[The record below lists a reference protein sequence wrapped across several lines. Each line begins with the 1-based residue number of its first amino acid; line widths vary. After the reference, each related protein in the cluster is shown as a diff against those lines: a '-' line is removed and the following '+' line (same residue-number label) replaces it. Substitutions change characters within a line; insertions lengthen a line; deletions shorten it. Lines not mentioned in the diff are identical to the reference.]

1 VAREF
6 KFWIGRRIANAFV
19 EPLTRFGLVPS
30 KVHLLTVAGRKSG
43 EPRTNPVQ
51 LVVDGDE
58 RWVVAPYGIVDWV
71 KNVRA
76 SGRARLARGGRSD
89 EVELVEL
96 GTKEAA
102 PILKRY
108 VKQVGFVVWPYFE
121 VDHNAPVEAWESEVG
136 NHPVFRV
143 VSLGS

>member
-1 VAREF
+1 MAREF
-6 KFWIGRRIANAFV
+6 KFWFGRRIANAFV
-19 EPLTRFGLVPS
+19 EPLTRLGVVPS
-30 KVHLLTVAGRKSG
+30 KVHLLTVVGRNSG
-43 EPRTNPVQ
+43 QPRTNPVQ
-51 LVVDGDE
+51 LVIEGAD

-76 SGRARLARGGRSD
+76 AGRAKLTRGGKTE

-96 GTKEAA
+96 GSKEAA

-121 VDHNAPVEAWESEVG
+121 VDHNAPAESFESEVR

-143 VSLGS
+143 VRLG